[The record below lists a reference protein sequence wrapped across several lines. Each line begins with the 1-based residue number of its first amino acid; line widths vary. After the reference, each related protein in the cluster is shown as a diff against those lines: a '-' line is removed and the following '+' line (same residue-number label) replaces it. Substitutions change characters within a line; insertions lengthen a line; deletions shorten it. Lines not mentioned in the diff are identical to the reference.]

1 MGKAQERKRRG
12 KETKKKKKAGSL
24 KTFIFF
30 IIFEIVFTGLTILPY
45 GFYGPFKNFRNN
57 VISILMGTGT
67 KQYIAKIFF
76 SDKEISQILK
86 EQSKVS
92 ATSVKTAKPKIINV
106 DPDKKTGITLIQDIK
121 PTSSGGN
128 YTNAYAILISDPK
141 RVKIGVTGSLGY
153 AGETTHDMSRKYN
166 AVAAVNGGMF
176 VDPSGNGPGGTPS
189 NVVISDGKIA
199 YPTDSTKLDEK
210 MDDVVSIDKDGNLK
224 VGTNET
230 PNELIARGVTEAVSS
245 DPYLIKDG
253 QDHIEGG
260 ASAERMAGAQPRT
273 VIGQRADKTII
284 FLVIDGRH
292 GFMKMGATLVEA
304 QQLMKQLQAVNAV
317 CMDGGG
323 SSTMYYN
330 GELINK
336 PSTAT
341 GERAVPDA
349 FYVTP

>member
-1 MGKAQERKRRG
+1 MDKEQERQRRG
-12 KETKKKKKAGSL
+12 KKTKKKKTSFL

-30 IIFEIVFTGLTILPY
+30 VIFEIVFTGLTILPY

-76 SDKEISQILK
+76 SDKEIAEIVK
-86 EQSKVS
+86 EQSKAS
-92 ATSVKTAKPKIINV
+92 ATSVKTSKPKIINV
-106 DPDKKTGITLIQDIK
+106 NADEKTGTKLINIE
-121 PTSSGGN
+121 PTSGGN

-141 RVKIGVTGSLGY
+141 RVKVGVTDSLGY
-153 AGETTHDMSRKYN
+153 AGQTTHDMSRKYN

-224 VGTNET
+224 VGTNES

-253 QDHIEGG
+253 HDKIENGTN
-260 ASAERMAGAQPRT
+260 MVGAQPRT

-292 GFMKMGATLVEA
+292 GFMKMGATLGEA
-304 QQLMKQLQAVNAV
+304 QQIMKQLQAVNAV

-341 GERAVPDA
+341 GERAVPDV

>member
-1 MGKAQERKRRG
+1 MEKEQERQRRD
-12 KETKKKKKAGSL
+12 KKTKKKKTSFF

-30 IIFEIVFTGLTILPY
+30 IIFEIVFTGITILPY

-76 SDKEISQILK
+76 SDKEIDQILK
-86 EQSKVS
+86 DQSKAS
-92 ATSVKTAKPKIINV
+92 ATSVKTNKPKIIDVN
-106 DPDKKTGITLIQDIK
+106 PDEKTGTNLIQLN
-121 PTSSGGN
+121 PTSGGN

-141 RVKIGVTGSLGY
+141 RVKVGVTGSLGY

-199 YPTDSTKLDEK
+199 YPTDPTKLDEK

-224 VGTNET
+224 VGTKES
-230 PNELIARGVTEAVSS
+230 PNELIARGVTQAVSS
-245 DPYLIKDG
+245 DPFLIKDG

-260 ASAERMAGAQPRT
+260 AMAERMAGAQPRT

-292 GFMKMGATLVEA
+292 GFMKMGATLGEA

-330 GELINK
+330 GELKNK

-341 GERAVPDA
+341 GERAVPDV

>member
-1 MGKAQERKRRG
+1 MEKGQERQRRG
-12 KETKKKKKAGSL
+12 KKVKKKRTSFL

-30 IIFEIVFTGLTILPY
+30 IVFEIVFTGITILPY

-67 KQYIAKIFF
+67 KQYIAKKFF
-76 SDKEISQILK
+76 SDKEISGILK
-86 EQSKVS
+86 EQSKASV
-92 ATSVKTAKPKIINV
+92 TSVKTTKPKIINV
-106 DPDKKTGITLIQDIK
+106 NPDKETGMRLITDIK
-121 PTSSGGN
+121 PTSGEGN

-141 RVKIGVTGSLGY
+141 RVKVGVTGSLGY
-153 AGETTHDMSRKYN
+153 AGQTTHDMSRKYN

-210 MDDVVSIDKDGNLK
+210 MDGVVSIDKDGNLK
-224 VGTNET
+224 VGTKES

-253 QDHIEGG
+253 HDRIESGTN
-260 ASAERMAGAQPRT
+260 MVGAQPRT

-341 GERAVPDA
+341 GERAVPDV
-349 FYVTP
+349 FYVKP

>member
-1 MGKAQERKRRG
+1 MDKEQERQRRG
-12 KETKKKKKAGSL
+12 KKTKKKKTSFF

-76 SDKEISQILK
+76 SDKEIAQILK
-86 EQSKVS
+86 DQSKAS
-92 ATSVKTAKPKIINV
+92 ATSVKTAKPKIIDVN
-106 DPDKKTGITLIQDIK
+106 PDKTTGITFIDDIK
-121 PTSSGGN
+121 PTSGGGN

-141 RVKIGVTGSLGY
+141 RVKVGVTDSLGY
-153 AGETTHDMSRKYN
+153 AGQTTHDMSRKYN

-176 VDPSGNGPGGTPS
+176 VDPAGNGPGGTPS

-224 VGTNET
+224 VGTNES

-245 DPYLIKDG
+245 GPYLLKDG
-253 QDHIEGG
+253 QDHIEKGEI
-260 ASAERMAGAQPRT
+260 AERMGGPQPRT

-292 GFMKMGATLVEA
+292 GFMKMGATLEEA

-330 GELINK
+330 GELKNK

-341 GERAVPDA
+341 GERAVPDV